1 MALVYRTGLK
11 SPCRDRL
18 GYLQTQGVDTHMTYP
33 VQQYSVAQRVAS
45 PVLTVNDMVVVT
57 IIKVVDWHLTQGTVP
72 GLTNPQS
79 QAFGITNDLRHP
91 FFP

>member
-1 MALVYRTGLK
+1 MALVYRARLK

-33 VQQYSVAQRVAS
+33 VQQYPVTQCVAS
-45 PVLTVNDMVVVT
+45 PQLPINDMVVVAVL
-57 IIKVVDWHLTQGTVP
+57 KVIDRHFAQGTIP
-72 GLTNPQS
+72 GLTHPQP
-79 QAFGITNDLRHP
+79 QALGIPNDLRHP